1 MDLSHASH
9 KKLCDCAGNGM
20 HVPSVGFAVLT
31 AVLALQPVKNSTGKI
46 VTKAVLEKIDVA
58 YVSFSSSW
66 RAGKA

>member
-46 VTKAVLEKIDVA
+46 VTKAVLEKD
-58 YVSFSSSW
+58 
-66 RAGKA
+66 